1 LAVRLT
7 TSITEIASM
16 PTRATLSAIALL
28 AAAALAAP
36 DLAAQRPGGPPTP
49 TTPAAGAQRP
59 GARGQQGQE
68 PRPYAEVITERATSD
83 TGVFIVHRIGEQLYY
98 EIPRAMLG
106 RDFLLKVAQ
115 RGTTPGVG
123 YAGEQ
128 VTDRVVRW
136 EQLGNRILFRMVSFQ
151 IQADSNLPVYRAV
164 QLSNQP
170 AILMSFNVAAWSPTD
185 SNAVIDATPLYTTD
199 VQELNNRQRFRG
211 RRLDPAR
218 SVIERA
224 RTFPE
229 NVEVSA
235 LQTFEVDSVPAAPGA
250 GPQRGVHT
258 ITMLLNYSMV
268 LLPAHPMQPRLCDN
282 RVGFFSVS
290 FEDFGLDRPRVERR
304 CYISRWRLE
313 KKDPNAAVSEP
324 VKPIVF
330 YIDPATPTKWVP
342 WLIRGIQAWQP
353 VFEAA
358 GFRNAIIAR
367 PAPTAQEDPKF
378 DLDDARYSAVRWL
391 PSTVEN
397 AYGPHISDPR
407 TGEIL
412 QSSVG
417 WYQNITS
424 LLQAWYWVQVGAV
437 DPRARTLPFPDS
449 LMGQM
454 VSYVITHEIGHTLGL
469 PHDMLASGLYPT
481 DSLRSPT
488 YTRANGTSYS
498 IMDYA
503 RNNYVAQPGDEVQLM
518 PKIGPWD
525 YYTINW
531 GYRRWPGLTTPESE
545 RPVLDSLARL
555 QDTHPEYRF
564 GNMDGIDPRAERE
577 GLGDDPVKATGY
589 GLRNLKREMPMLL
602 RATTVNGLEDYDL
615 LNDMY
620 GRLIGQWGL
629 EMNQLAVVPGGV
641 WRHEKYPDQA
651 GVIHTPVPRARQAAA
666 VKFLVDN
673 AFTTPTWMLDTAVL
687 RRIEPT
693 GSVERIRTRQ
703 TALLN
708 ALLQDA
714 RLSRM
719 AEQSAFATAASPAYG
734 IADLLGDLRRGLF
747 TEAAA
752 ARPQTDEYRR
762 NIQRAF
768 VEDMDRLINTPL
780 DAQVPRRRPSFPG
793 YTPPPPRPAD
803 ARALAR
809 AELHT
814 LDAQLRAALLRTRDP
829 VTRAHFED
837 LRFRIDRILNP
848 RGPEAESRPATGGGR
863 PGDELD
869 PMVDW

>member
-1 LAVRLT
+1 MA
-7 TSITEIASM
+7 
-16 PTRATLSAIALL
+16 TRIRLSA
-28 AAAALAAP
+28 AAIFALAAVTAP
-36 DLAAQRPGGPPTP
+36 GLSAQRPGGPPTGGQR
-49 TTPAAGAQRP
+49 PAAQGQG
-59 GARGQQGQE
+59 GARGGGQQQE
-68 PRPYAEVITERATSD
+68 PRPYAEVITEKATSD
-83 TGVFIVHRIGEQLYY
+83 TGVFIVHQIGEKLYY

-106 RDFLLKVAQ
+106 REFLLKVAQ
-115 RGTTPGVG
+115 RGTVPGVG
-123 YAGEQ
+123 YAGEE

-136 EQLGNRILFRMVSFQ
+136 ERLGDRILFRMVSYQ
-151 IQADSNLPVYRAV
+151 TQADSNLPVYRAV
-164 QLSNQP
+164 ELSNQP
-170 AILMSFNVAAWSPTD
+170 AILMSFNVAAYSPGD
-185 SNAVIDATPLYTTD
+185 SNIVIDVTPLYTTD
-199 VQELNNRQRFRG
+199 VQELNQRQRFRS
-211 RRLDPAR
+211 RRMDPAR
-218 SVIERA
+218 SVIQRVK
-224 RTFPE
+224 TFPQ

-235 LQTFEVDSVPAAPGA
+235 LQTFEVDSIPGA
-250 GPQRGVHT
+250 GGGFGGGRGNHT
-258 ITMLLNYSMV
+258 ITQLLNYSMV
-268 LLPAHPMQPRLCDN
+268 LLPEHPMQPRLCDN
-282 RVGFFSVS
+282 RIGFFSVN
-290 FEDFGLDRPRVERR
+290 FEDFGLDRPKVERR

-313 KKDPNAAVSEP
+313 KKDPNAAVSDV

-342 WLIRGIQAWQP
+342 WLIRGIEAWQP

-367 PAPTAQEDPKF
+367 PAPTAQQDPKF
-378 DLDDARYSAVRWL
+378 DLDDARYSTVRWL

-407 TGEIL
+407 SGEIL

-437 DPRARTLPFPDS
+437 DPRAARLPFPDS

-469 PHDMLASGLYPT
+469 PHDMVASGLYPT
-481 DSLRSPT
+481 DSLRSPA

-503 RNNYVAQPGDEVQLM
+503 RNNYVAQPGDDVQLM

-531 GYRRWPGLTTPESE
+531 GYRRWPGLTTPEAE

-555 QDTHPEYRF
+555 QDTHPEFRY
-564 GNMDGIDPRAERE
+564 GAMDGIDPRAERE
-577 GLGDDPVKATGY
+577 GLGDDPVKSTGY

-602 RATTVNGLEDYDL
+602 AATTTNGLEDYGL
-615 LNDMY
+615 LDDIY

-651 GVIHTPVPRARQAAA
+651 GVIHTVVPRSRQVAA
-666 VKFLVDN
+666 VRFLLEN
-673 AFTTPTWMLDTAVL
+673 AFTTPAWMLDTAIL

-708 ALLQDA
+708 TLLQDQ

-719 AEQSAFATAASPAYG
+719 AEASAFATAAHPVYG

-747 TEAAA
+747 SEAVAA
-752 ARPQTDEYRR
+752 HPVTDAYRR

-768 VEDMDRLINTPL
+768 IEAMNRLINTPL

-809 AELHT
+809 AELQT
-814 LDAQLRAALLRTRDP
+814 LDGQLRAAQVRTRDA
-829 VTRAHFED
+829 VTKAHWAD

-848 RGPEAESRPATGGGR
+848 RGGEAEAGPATGGGR
-863 PGDELD
+863 PGDLD
-869 PMVDW
+869 GMINW

>member
-1 LAVRLT
+1 
-7 TSITEIASM
+7 M
-16 PTRATLSAIALL
+16 PTETRVAGLQSCRVAVVVAAL
-28 AAAALAAP
+28 AAAAAP
-36 DLAAQRPGGPPTP
+36 GLHAQRPGGPPTGGER
-49 TTPAAGAQRP
+49 PAAQGP
-59 GARGQQGQE
+59 GGFRGQQQPQE
-68 PRPYAEVITERATSD
+68 PRPYAEVITEKATSD
-83 TGVFIVHRIGEQLYY
+83 TGVFIIHRIGEKLYY

-115 RGTTPGVG
+115 RGTVPGVG
-123 YAGEQ
+123 YAGEE

-136 EQLGNRILFRMVSFQ
+136 DRLGDRILFRMVSYQ

-170 AILMSFNVAAWSPTD
+170 AILMSFNIAAFSPAD
-185 SNAVIDATPLYTTD
+185 SNIVIDATPLYTTD
-199 VQELNNRQRFRG
+199 VQELNQRQRFHS
-211 RRLDPAR
+211 RRMDPAR
-218 SVIERA
+218 SVIERVK
-224 RTFPE
+224 TFPE

-235 LQTFEVDSVPAAPGA
+235 LQTFEVDSVPG
-250 GPQRGVHT
+250 GGGGGFGGGRGTNT

-268 LLPAHPMQPRLCDN
+268 LLPANPMQPRLCDN
-282 RVGFFSVS
+282 RIGFFSIS

-304 CYISRWRLE
+304 CYISRWRLV

-330 YIDPATPTKWVP
+330 YIDNATPAKWVP
-342 WLIRGIQAWQP
+342 WLIKGIEAWQP

-358 GFRNAIIAR
+358 GFKNAIIAR
-367 PAPTAQEDPKF
+367 PAPTPQEDPKF

-437 DPRARTLPFPDS
+437 DPRAARLPLPDS

-469 PHDMLASGLYPT
+469 PHDMVASGLYPT

-503 RNNYVAQPGDEVQLM
+503 RNNYVAQPGDDVQLM

-531 GYRRWPGLTTPESE
+531 GYRRWPGLTTPEAE
-545 RPVLDSLARL
+545 RPALDSLARL
-555 QDTHPEYRF
+555 QDTHPEYRY
-564 GNMDGIDPRAERE
+564 GAMDGIDPRTERE
-577 GLGDDPVKATGY
+577 GLGDDPVKSTGY

-602 RATTVNGLEDYDL
+602 RATTTNGLEDYDL
-615 LNDMY
+615 LDDMY

-666 VKFLVDN
+666 VKFLVEN
-673 AFTTPTWMLDTAVL
+673 AFATPTWMLDTAVL

-708 ALLQDA
+708 TLLQDA

-719 AEQSAFATAASPAYG
+719 DEQSAFATAASPAYG

-747 TEAAA
+747 SEASA
-752 ARPQTDEYRR
+752 ARPATDAYRR

-780 DAQVPRRRPSFPG
+780 DAQVPRRLPNFPG
-793 YTPPPPRPAD
+793 FTPPPPRPAD

-809 AELHT
+809 AELQA
-814 LDAQLRAALLRTRDP
+814 LDAQLRGAEVRTRDA
-829 VTRAHFED
+829 VTKAHWAD

-848 RGPEAESRPATGGGR
+848 RGGTAEPSEQRGGGR
-863 PGDELD
+863 FPGDAD
-869 PMVDW
+869 SGVDW

>member
-1 LAVRLT
+1 MGFASPPQSEMT
-7 TSITEIASM
+7 SM
-16 PTRATLSAIALL
+16 PTHRMPAFALL
-28 AAAALAAP
+28 ALAAFAAP
-36 DLAAQRPGGPPTP
+36 GLNAQRPGGPPTGGQGP
-49 TTPAAGAQRP
+49 GTQGP
-59 GARGQQGQE
+59 GARGQQQQG
-68 PRPYAEVITERATSD
+68 PRPYAEVITEKATSD

-106 RDFLLKVAQ
+106 REFLLKVAQ
-115 RGTTPGVG
+115 RGTVPGVG
-123 YAGEQ
+123 YAGEE

-136 EQLGNRILFRMVSFQ
+136 ERLGNRVLFRMVSYQ
-151 IQADSNLPVYRAV
+151 VQADSNLPVYRAV

-170 AILMSFNVAAWSPTD
+170 AILMSFNIAAFSPGD
-185 SNAVIDATPLYTTD
+185 SNVVIEATPLYTTD
-199 VQELNNRQRFRG
+199 VQELNQRQRFRS
-211 RRLDPAR
+211 RRMDPAR
-218 SVIERA
+218 SVIQRA
-224 RTFPE
+224 RAFPE
-229 NVEVSA
+229 NLEVSA
-235 LQTFEVDSVPAAPGA
+235 LQTFEVDSIPG
-250 GPQRGVHT
+250 GGGGFGGGRGVNT

-268 LLPAHPMQPRLCDN
+268 LLPANPMQARLCDN
-282 RVGFFSVS
+282 RVGFFAVN
-290 FEDFGLDRPRVERR
+290 FQDFGLDRPRVERR

-313 KKDPNAAVSEP
+313 KKDPAAAVSEP

-330 YIDPATPTKWVP
+330 YIDPATPARWVP
-342 WLIRGIQAWQP
+342 WLIKGVQAWQP

-378 DLDDARYSAVRWL
+378 DLDDARYSFIRWL
-391 PSTVEN
+391 PSTTEN

-454 VSYVITHEIGHTLGL
+454 VAYVATHEVGHTLGL
-469 PHDMLASGLYPT
+469 PHAMLSSGLYPT
-481 DSLRSPT
+481 DSLRSAT

-503 RNNYVAQPGDEVQLM
+503 RNNYVAQPGDDVELM

-531 GYRRWPGLTTPESE
+531 GYRRWPGLTTPEAE

-555 QDTHPEYRF
+555 QDSHPEYRF

-577 GLGDDPVKATGY
+577 GLGDDPVKSTGY
-589 GLRNLKREMPMLL
+589 GLRNLKRLMPMLL
-602 RATTVNGLEDYDL
+602 TATTTNGLEDYDL

-620 GRLIGQWGL
+620 GRIIGQWGL

-651 GVIHTPVPRARQAAA
+651 GVIHESVPRARQAAA
-666 VKFLVDN
+666 VRFLVEN

-693 GSVERIRTRQ
+693 GSVERIRVRQ
-703 TALLN
+703 SALLTT
-708 ALLQDA
+708 LLVDP

-719 AEQSAFATAASPAYG
+719 AEQSAFATGAHPAYG

-752 ARPQTDEYRR
+752 ARPMTDEYRR

-780 DAQVPRRRPSFPG
+780 DANVPRRLPSFPG
-793 YTPPPPRPAD
+793 FVPPPPRPAD

-809 AELHT
+809 AELQT
-814 LDAQLRAALLRTRDP
+814 LDAQLRTAFVRTTDP
-829 VTRAHFED
+829 VTKAHWAD

-848 RGPEAESRPATGGGR
+848 RGAESESRPATGGGR
-863 PGDELD
+863 PGDLD
-869 PMVDW
+869 GTIDW